1 MKIRYM
7 MMVGLLMAVICGE
20 AKAVDYP
27 PQSFDITNVSKMIL
41 PAVYPAYMS
50 STRTNSMTNA
60 VNDYIRIYTNNQDKF
75 YGCTVAGI
83 SSNVEPTWAT
93 TNDVVD
99 GTTTWRYVN
108 PRRNAITIVNNG
120 TSLLFLSYAFQA
132 VSGKGI
138 SLNSEGGAFSAGYVG
153 IGVYQG
159 EIYAISESGTN
170 SVSIHEE

>member
-7 MMVGLLMAVICGE
+7 VIVGLLMALISGE
-20 AKAVDYP
+20 VKAVDYP
-27 PQSFDITNVSKMIL
+27 PQSFDITNVSKMVL
-41 PAVYPAYMS
+41 SVVYPAYMA

-60 VNDYIRIYTNNQDKF
+60 VNDYIRITTNNQDKF
-75 YGCTVAGI
+75 YWCTVAGI

-93 TNDVVD
+93 STDVVD

-120 TSLLFLSYAFQA
+120 TSKVFLSYAFAA

-138 SLNSEGGAFSAGYVG
+138 SLNSEGGSYSAGYSG
-153 IGVYQG
+153 IGVHQG
-159 EIYAISESGTN
+159 EIFAISESGTN
-170 SVSIHEE
+170 SISIHEE